1 MQQKASTKNSL
12 TTKDTKNTEHKG
24 HKEKLTNKKK
34 LFLQVNTL
42 MLQGIIFDMD
52 GTLTKPRVDFAAV
65 ERDIGAKVGFILDYA
80 EQSSPEERARAM
92 GILERFEEQAAMES
106 ELNEG
111 VTEMLAFLQNKQLK
125 TALLTRNSR
134 KSVDTVLKKHNLHFE
149 FIVSRDDAKPKP
161 DPDPI
166 FLLSKMMNIHTDHL
180 LMVGDYKYDIMCGKA
195 AGTRTVLLRYKEYIE
210 TEVIPDFEIDCIKD
224 IVHIIEHFE
233 KAELNTHGKTN
244 F

>member
-1 MQQKASTKNSL
+1 
-12 TTKDTKNTEHKG
+12 
-24 HKEKLTNKKK
+24 
-34 LFLQVNTL
+34 

-52 GTLTKPRVDFAAV
+52 GTLTKPKVDFAAV

-111 VTEMLAFLQNKQLK
+111 VTEMLEFLQKKQLR

-161 DPDPI
+161 I
-166 FLLSKMMNIHTDHL
+166 RILFF
-180 LMVGDYKYDIMCGKA
+180 C
-195 AGTRTVLLRYKEYIE
+195 
-210 TEVIPDFEIDCIKD
+210 
-224 IVHIIEHFE
+224 
-233 KAELNTHGKTN
+233 
-244 F
+244 